1 MLMNKEMKLQKG
13 FTLIE
18 LMIVVAII
26 GILAAIAIPQFAAYR
41 VKAFNSAAES
51 DLRNMMTAEEA
62 TYADT
67 QNYSP
72 VTGALTGTGPN
83 PTNLSTL
90 SGAKVSNNVGYA
102 VNGYNSG
109 ANYTI
114 YTGHAKGDRYY
125 AGSDAGLMRY
135 KLQAISGATNPS
147 TVAQGSTA
155 QLTSAWGTGAL

>member
-1 MLMNKEMKLQKG
+1 MMNLIKNKTQKG

-41 VKAFNSAAES
+41 IKAFNSAAQA

-67 QNYSP
+67 QSYVP
-72 VTGALTGTGPN
+72 ATGNSGVITDQTIPTG
-83 PTNLSTL
+83 LV
-90 SGAKVSNNVGYA
+90 GAKVSKNVTYEIFASA
-102 VNGYNSG
+102 VSG
-109 ANYTI
+109 ANYSI
-114 YTGHAKGDRYY
+114 YTIHSKGNKEF

-135 KLQAISGATNPS
+135 KD
-147 TVAQGSTA
+147 VAVGDSITGTT
-155 QLTSAWGTGAL
+155 QLTSSWGTGAL